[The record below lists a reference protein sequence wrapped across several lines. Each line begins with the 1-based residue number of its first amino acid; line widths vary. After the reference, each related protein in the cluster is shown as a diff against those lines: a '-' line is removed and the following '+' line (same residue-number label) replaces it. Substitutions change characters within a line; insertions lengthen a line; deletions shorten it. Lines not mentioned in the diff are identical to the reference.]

1 MFLILSHTPFSRW
14 DFVTL
19 LMLGFCYPC
28 LVSFSSFSF
37 KTSIDTKVWTKSETQ
52 VAHSHL
58 CSNLIFVDFSIW
70 NYKIIEIAKTKKNC
84 TFPKQKHRWHAVW
97 RLLPTCEAIWS
108 FLIGIRNYKVIE
120 KDKKNDNCTFPK
132 EKRRLQSSTR
142 GQQYLIWSKRDY
154 IQPKD
159 WIIILWPSSDHDHIV
174 TILWSYGDLD
184 IIIMIWWPT
193 WLQKELS
200 FFVQVKGGLEIWRR
214 VYCNLWK
221 PAKARRNVATK
232 EKYKKKQ
239 FTHTHTHTHTHT
251 RDGCNRQ

>member
-1 MFLILSHTPFSRW
+1 MKLQRQKKLYIS
-14 DFVTL
+14 
-19 LMLGFCYPC
+19 
-28 LVSFSSFSF
+28 
-37 KTSIDTKVWTKSETQ
+37 KAETQ
-52 VAHSHL
+52 VACSLAPPSHL
-58 CSNLIFVDFSIW
+58 WSNLIILNWYSELQSNW
-70 NYKIIEIAKTKKNC
+70 KR
-84 TFPKQKHRWHAVW
+84 Q
-97 RLLPTCEAIWS
+97 
-108 FLIGIRNYKVIE
+108 
-120 KDKKNDNCTFPK
+120 KNDNCTFPK

-159 WIIILWPSSDHDHIV
+159 WIIILWPSSDDDHIV
-174 TILWSYGDLD
+174 TILWSWSYGDLD

-239 FTHTHTHTHTHT
+239 STALNRRGFWQTLWLRGWTNDQWPMSPHPTHTHTQGLH
-251 RDGCNRQ
+251 CNRQ

>member
-70 NYKIIEIAKTKKNC
+70 NYKIIEIEKTKKNISKAETQVAC
-84 TFPKQKHRWHAVW
+84 SLAPPSH
-97 RLLPTCEAIWS
+97 LWS
-108 FLIGIRNYKVIE
+108 NLIILNWYSELQSNWKRQ
-120 KDKKNDNCTFPK
+120 KNDNCTFTK

-193 WLQKELS
+193 WLQKELG